1 MNNKWMFFFCL
12 TLWVVTVIFDWLCQN
27 KIYELTGKT
36 LLIAAI
42 LVSLVVFYKQ
52 IPRWVNLISSI
63 FLLSFVISLVVEF
76 WPSIWQWSTM
86 NHEILRNIALSTIA
100 ILGGPF
106 VVWRTY
112 LLQKDIALKAQN
124 TNIADR
130 NSFNDI
136 FTKAIEQLGAFTG
149 ENEPNINVR
158 IGAIYALEKLSQTNI
173 DYYQVI
179 IDILCS
185 YVRENSPIKN
195 RENNYDEIRMDVQTA
210 ITVIG
215 RRKRLKGEYLI
226 LSGANLIGANMQNG
240 DFRFAVF
247 SYSDFHNASLR
258 DANLKGTAFKHA
270 DLETAD
276 LRDAKNLTCE
286 QLTAAENWQQAYRD
300 PELACG
306 APIPTPPYEE
316 KK

>member
-1 MNNKWMFFFCL
+1 MDVLFLLNVMGCYSYFY
-12 TLWVVTVIFDWLCQN
+12 WLCLN
-27 KIYELTGKT
+27 KIYALTGRT

-52 IPRWVNLISSI
+52 IPRRVKLFSSI

-112 LLQKDIALKAQN
+112 LFQKDIALKAEN

-130 NSFNDI
+130 NSFNGI
-136 FTKAIEQLGAFTG
+136 FTKAIEQLGAFKG
-149 ENEPNINVR
+149 EDEPNLNVR
-158 IGAIYALEKLSQTNI
+158 IGAIYALEKLSQANI
-173 DYYQVI
+173 NYYQVI

-185 YVRENSPIKN
+185 YVRENSPVSLDNPQIN
-195 RENNYDEIRMDVQTA
+195 DLIRIDVETA

-215 RRKRLKGEYLI
+215 RRKRLKNESTLN
-226 LSGANLIGANMQNG
+226 LSLANFTGANMQNG
-240 DFRFAVF
+240 DFRSTVF
-247 SYSDFHNASLR
+247 SLSNFNHASLR
-258 DANLKGTAFKHA
+258 LANLEGTVFTCA
-270 DLETAD
+270 DLDKAD

-286 QLTAAENWQQAYRD
+286 KLSRARNWQQAYRD

-306 APIPTPPYEE
+306 ASIPTPPGEDE
-316 KK
+316 K